1 MVDLLVID
9 DEQDIGELIKDI
21 IEDEL
26 NLKTEYTLNSSSAIK
41 LLEKLTPKIVILDV
55 WLEGSDMDG
64 LGLLKIIKE
73 NYKNTAVIIISGHG
87 NIETAVKAIKLGA
100 YSFIDKPFKS
110 EKLILTVKRTLEN
123 IELQQYNT
131 QLKLQNDLASITG
144 KSKKINDIKNT
155 IANKI
160 GTNTRAMII
169 GEIGTGKEKIARL
182 IHNYQDSGDKPFYKI
197 NIENY
202 TEQKLD
208 EILFGSKNNTPIF
221 EKAKRSTLYL
231 NQITKLTSTLQK
243 KLLNYLNKNHTSIQF
258 CRIISS
264 SSLTKHKLNNTD
276 IFNQDLLQRLSSITI
291 EIPPLRDRKGDIKSI
306 VEYYVN
312 NFKNNYH
319 INNLNLDEDFFS
331 QFLTYDWP
339 GNILELKASIENRLI
354 KLLLKNNTSL
364 NIQNS
369 SYKIDENFDTEPYYN
384 QSFKIAKQLFEKKYI
399 ETNLQKND
407 RNITKTAKKIGIER
421 TALHKKIKDLGIN
434 YSN

>member
-26 NLKTEYTLNSSSAIK
+26 NLQTEYTLNSSSAIK
-41 LLEKLTPKIVILDV
+41 LLEKFTPKIVILDV

-73 NYKNTAVIIISGHG
+73 KYKNTAVIIISGHG
-87 NIETAVKAIKLGA
+87 NIETSIKAIKLGA

-131 QLKLQNDLASITG
+131 QLKQQNDLAAIIG

-160 GTNTRAMII
+160 GTNTRTMII

-182 IHNYQDSGDKPFYKI
+182 VHDCQNSGNKPFYKI

-202 TEQKLD
+202 TEQELD
-208 EILFGSKNNTPIF
+208 KILFGYKNDTPIF

-231 NQITKLTSTLQK
+231 NQVTKLTSNLQK
-243 KLLNYLNKNHTSIQF
+243 KLLNYLNKSQNSIQF

-264 SSLTKHKLNNTD
+264 SSLIKNKLKK
-276 IFNQDLLQRLSSITI
+276 IFNHDLLQRLSSITI
-291 EIPPLRDRKGDIKSI
+291 EIPPLRERKQDIQSI

-312 NFKNNYH
+312 NFKSNYN
-319 INNLNLDEDFFS
+319 INNINIDDDFFS
-331 QFLTYDWP
+331 QFLNYDWP
-339 GNILELKASIENRLI
+339 GNILELKASIENILI
-354 KLLLKNNTSL
+354 KLLLKSHTSL
-364 NIQNS
+364 NIKNS
-369 SYKIDENFDTEPYYN
+369 LHKSTENFDTEFYHN
-384 QSFKIAKQLFEKKYI
+384 QSFKVAKQFFEKKYI
-399 ETNLQKND
+399 EINLQKNYK
-407 RNITKTAKKIGIER
+407 NVTKTAKKIGIER

-434 YSN
+434 FHN